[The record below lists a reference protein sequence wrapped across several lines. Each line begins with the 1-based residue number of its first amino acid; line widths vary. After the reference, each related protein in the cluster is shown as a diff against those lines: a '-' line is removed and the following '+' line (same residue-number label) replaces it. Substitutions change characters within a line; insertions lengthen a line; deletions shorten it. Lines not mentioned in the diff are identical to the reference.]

1 MRIFGIVPHRFN
13 FELIEDY
20 VCGKSKDA
28 KDLLKYRDDL
38 FDLILGSLVQTE
50 YLVRHIVIT
59 KKLHLSFMQDL
70 KILTGKL
77 KISNDKEVCK
87 DLIDKIDY
95 TRRLVN
101 NLSKPSVG

>member
-20 VCGKSKDA
+20 ICGRSKDA

-59 KKLHLSFMQDL
+59 KKLHLSFMEDL
-70 KILTGKL
+70 KILTDKL
-77 KISNDKEVCK
+77 KISNEQEVC
-87 DLIDKIDY
+87 
-95 TRRLVN
+95 
-101 NLSKPSVG
+101 SVLGSEIEYM